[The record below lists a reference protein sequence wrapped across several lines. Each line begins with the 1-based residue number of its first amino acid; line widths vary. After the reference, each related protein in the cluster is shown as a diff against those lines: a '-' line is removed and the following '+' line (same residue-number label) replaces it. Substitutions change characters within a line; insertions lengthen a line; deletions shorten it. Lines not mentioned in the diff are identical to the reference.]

1 MRMSSPDEQQPLA
14 ILNLT
19 PHEVVIDLGDGEV
32 LRFPGARRVP
42 RLILGDGESRS
53 LRVRQP
59 HDPTVTSE
67 VPLVV
72 GETLL
77 GVKPPLPPP
86 RDGTLLVTSR
96 VVAEHHPERDDLVW
110 PDDLI
115 RDGAGRV
122 IAARRLGCLAQAGH
136 ATPPGRPLS
145 QGDPYS

>member
-1 MRMSSPDEQQPLA
+1 MPSSDEQQPLT
-14 ILNLT
+14 IFNLT

-32 LRFPGARRVP
+32 LRFPGASRVP
-42 RLILGDGESRS
+42 RLVLGDGESRS
-53 LRVRQP
+53 LSVRQA
-59 HDPTVTSE
+59 HASAVASA

-77 GVKPPLPPP
+77 GVEPPLPQP
-86 RDGTLLVTSR
+86 RDGVLLLTSR

-115 RDGAGRV
+115 RDEAGRV
-122 IAARRLGCLAQAGH
+122 IAARRLACLAQAGH

-145 QGDPYS
+145 QGDPYA